1 MLKALIN
8 KLKPNAGAKSDQPA
22 TSITPDISR
31 VIKMAPVAPV
41 GDAAVAASD
50 AGHDPDELGDRAEA
64 AVEDLSSRFDA
75 WMQADLDRLKS
86 AWGAAKT
93 SGASHA
99 DYKLL
104 ETCAHNIRGVATS
117 YGYPAVSR
125 LCGSLCRLLSETE
138 PGENSALINLHV
150 EACMAAFGSIG
161 RGDAAQSVA
170 NAVCDALEERVAVKT
185 AKT

>member
-1 MLKALIN
+1 
-8 KLKPNAGAKSDQPA
+8 
-22 TSITPDISR
+22 
-31 VIKMAPVAPV
+31 
-41 GDAAVAASD
+41 
-50 AGHDPDELGDRAEA
+50 
-64 AVEDLSSRFDA
+64 
-75 WMQADLDRLKS
+75 MQADLDRLKS

-185 AKT
+185 AK